1 MFALGA
7 QQIRVK
13 QALDH
18 QPVTSKGLNSAHS
31 QLKHQPWHYVH
42 LLCCHQTMKEKNYT
56 EKENL
61 PAQSTIRIK
70 TNKVVI

>member
-31 QLKHQPWHYVH
+31 QL
-42 LLCCHQTMKEKNYT
+42 
-56 EKENL
+56 
-61 PAQSTIRIK
+61 
-70 TNKVVI
+70 